1 MENLKKGGRILVL
14 LSGVIETCVA
24 FVFYWVAYAMS
35 KSAEA
40 GTATMNNLPF
50 IVLLCGILGG
60 VLLFISFFFIKN
72 TKFVGSIIAA
82 VATVLC
88 LIATIYLI
96 ANINGDPSI
105 EEVIMIVLPFFV
117 VPNALGIAGTITLL
131 VSSFAKSEN
140 KKAEKPEEPIE

>member
-24 FVFYWVAYAMS
+24 FVFYWVAYAMT
-35 KSAEA
+35 KADEGGVA
-40 GTATMNNLPF
+40 AMNNLPF

-88 LIATIYLI
+88 LVATIYLI
-96 ANINGDPSI
+96 ANIKSDPTI
-105 EEVIMIVLPFFV
+105 EEVTMIALPFFV
-117 VPNALGIAGTITLL
+117 VPNALGIAGTITILAA
-131 VSSFAKSEN
+131 SFAKPEN
-140 KKAEKPEEPIE
+140 KKLEEPKE